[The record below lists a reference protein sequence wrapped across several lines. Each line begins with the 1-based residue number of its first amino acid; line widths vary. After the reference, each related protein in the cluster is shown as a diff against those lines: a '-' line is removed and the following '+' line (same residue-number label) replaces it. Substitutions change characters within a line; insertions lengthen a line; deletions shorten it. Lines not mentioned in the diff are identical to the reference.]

1 MNIKL
6 RGDLKFT
13 PPPKNKQT
21 PQALVEKKTKYYRST
36 FVERDKEKE
45 YPGETTEQHVVARV
59 TFLYY
64 GQSHKSHKT

>member
-1 MNIKL
+1 MDIKL
-6 RGDLKFT
+6 GGTSNLL
-13 PPPKNKQT
+13 PPPKKNLT
-21 PQALVEKKTKYYRST
+21 NCGEKKTKYYRST

-45 YPGETTEQHVVARV
+45 YPGETTEQHLVACV

>member
-1 MNIKL
+1 MDIKQG
-6 RGDLKFT
+6 GDLKFT
-13 PPPKNKQT
+13 PPPRKNPT
-21 PQALVEKKTKYYRST
+21 NCGEKKTKYYRST

-45 YPGETTEQHVVARV
+45 YPGETTEQHVVSRV